1 MGYLLFRSQNV
12 TVAAA
17 GTTITHSLSRA
28 TANLHV
34 LVTQRSVS
42 SLSIGG
48 VSVIAPNT
56 VVLHASGNGTI
67 VDVAILEFH
76 SIQGGPA

>member
-1 MGYLLFRSQNV
+1 MSYILFRSQNV

-17 GTTITHSLSRA
+17 GTVVTHSLSRA
-28 TANLHV
+28 TADLHV
-34 LVTQRSVS
+34 LITQRSVS

-48 VSVIAPNT
+48 VSVITPNT
-56 VVLHASGNGTI
+56 VTLHATGDGTV

-76 SIQGGPA
+76 SIQGGP